1 MKGPPD
7 GPHLLEPPRPRSL
20 RHERPASDDPRILPH
35 APPLGGIAREEFGR
49 ALQIGG
55 TADHVHGLIL
65 LRTDVAVADAM
76 RTWKSLSSGW
86 VHKTFPA
93 EQDFAWQNGYAAFSV
108 SRSNAEQ
115 VKKYIGDQE
124 SHHRKQ
130 TFEEE
135 FLALL
140 DRHGIE
146 YDPRSVWD

>member
-1 MKGPPD
+1 MG
-7 GPHLLEPPRPRSL
+7 HTYSNLLVHAVFGTKDRRPTI
-20 RHERPASDDPRILPH
+20 HESFRTRLH
-35 APPLGGIAREEFGR
+35 EYLGGIAREEFGR

-76 RTWKSLSSGW
+76 RAWKSLSSGW
-86 VHKTFPA
+86 VHKTFSG
-93 EQDFAWQNGYAAFSV
+93 EGDFVWQNGYAAFSV
-108 SRSNAEQ
+108 SESNADQ
-115 VKKYIGDQE
+115 VKRYIVNQE

-140 DRHGIE
+140 ERHGIE